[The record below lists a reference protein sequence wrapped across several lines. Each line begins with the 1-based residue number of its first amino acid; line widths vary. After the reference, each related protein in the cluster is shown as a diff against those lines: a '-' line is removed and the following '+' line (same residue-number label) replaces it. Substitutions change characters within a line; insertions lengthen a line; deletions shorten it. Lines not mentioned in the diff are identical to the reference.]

1 MSRGVR
7 WTLYVAAMSILLVAA
22 MILSLTTGEVSMSI
36 SDIVRASTD
45 EGSVAYGILHYI
57 RIPRTLLG
65 LAVGAI
71 LQGIYRNPLV
81 EPYTLGISGGASLGV
96 TFAIVSGLQMLHV
109 MLLPLAGFLGALT
122 TMIAVYTLSIRR
134 GALDINR
141 MLLTGVM
148 ISFVASSSMM
158 FLMSIAAVE
167 EIHGIVFW
175 TMGSLGESN
184 MVLIATMMVAAVI
197 CLAVSY
203 VFVTPLN
210 ALRLGQSKARHLGID
225 TDAVIRIMF
234 VVTSLLTGMCIAV
247 AGIIG
252 FVGLVVPHIMRRL
265 VGSDYRILLI
275 ASFVCGGIFL
285 IICDVLA
292 RIVVSPNELPIGV
305 ITGLVGGVAFIVI
318 LSRSKKKR
326 TII

>member
-1 MSRGVR
+1 M
-7 WTLYVAAMSILLVAA
+7 
-22 MILSLTTGEVSMSI
+22 
-36 SDIVRASTD
+36 
-45 EGSVAYGILHYI
+45 
-57 RIPRTLLG
+57 
-65 LAVGAI
+65 
-71 LQGIYRNPLV
+71 

-109 MLLPLAGFLGALT
+109 MLLPLAGFLGALA

-158 FLMSIAAVE
+158 FLMSIAAVD

-197 CLAVSY
+197 CLAISY
-203 VFVTPLN
+203 IFVTPLN